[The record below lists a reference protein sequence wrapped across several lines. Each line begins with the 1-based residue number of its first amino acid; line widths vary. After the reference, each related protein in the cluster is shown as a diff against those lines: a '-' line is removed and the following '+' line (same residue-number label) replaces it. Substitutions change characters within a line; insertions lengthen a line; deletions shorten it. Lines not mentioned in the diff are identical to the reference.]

1 MRTAEAALAVVRR
14 LSAAARKETERCR
27 SLARISLH
35 ARLSCLRLRE
45 AVIDKKSSQ
54 GLCSGGLISAGDLF
68 LLKVL
73 PSVRYIAVELRR
85 SNHGQSCLPIMA
97 HAIFGKIRYMSF
109 TNTSKNGTGAKKD
122 NARFP

>member
-1 MRTAEAALAVVRR
+1 MRTAEAALAVARR
-14 LSAAARKETERCR
+14 LSAAAPKETERCR

-35 ARLSCLRLRE
+35 ARLSYLRLRE
-45 AVIDKKSSQ
+45 AVIRKSFQ